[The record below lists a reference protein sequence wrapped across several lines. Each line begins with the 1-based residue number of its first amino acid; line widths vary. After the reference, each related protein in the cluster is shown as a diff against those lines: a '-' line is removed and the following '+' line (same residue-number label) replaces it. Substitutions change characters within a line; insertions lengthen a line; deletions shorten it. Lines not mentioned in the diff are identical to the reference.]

1 MKHRRDT
8 TEKSRLG
15 NSLEQMTL
23 LHEQQ
28 QQKMQLKK
36 KDGVRNLQT
45 KRI

>member
-23 LHEQQ
+23 LHEQH

-36 KDGVRNLQT
+36 KEMER
-45 KRI
+45 